1 MVSLQR
7 TPATQ
12 AGLVDRKLSFRD
24 VFWAGAGIVLFVAVL
39 RGGELP
45 DDGVVTGCVAA

>member
-7 TPATQ
+7 MSATQ

-24 VFWAGAGIVLFVAVL
+24 VLWAGAGIVPSVAVL
-39 RGGELP
+39 LGGELP